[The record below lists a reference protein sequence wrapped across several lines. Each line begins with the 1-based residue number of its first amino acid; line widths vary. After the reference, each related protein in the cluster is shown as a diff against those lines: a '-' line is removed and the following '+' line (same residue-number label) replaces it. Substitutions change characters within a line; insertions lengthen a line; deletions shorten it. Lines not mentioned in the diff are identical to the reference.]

1 MRGTKVGIGS
11 IRTQDEQRRY
21 EKGETRRAEREF
33 QRQYARMVHEN
44 VAAQRTRSID
54 TDQSSQG
61 NTEHA

>member
-11 IRTQDEQRRY
+11 IRTQDEQRQY
-21 EKGETRRAEREF
+21 ENGESRRAEREF
-33 QRQYARMVHEN
+33 KRKYARMVHEN
-44 VAAQRTRSID
+44 VAMQRSRSIE